1 LDHYSIHE
9 GKGSYKELAMEVH
22 RIQNIHLPIIL
33 RMHWTKWRQKRP
45 GSEEPDLV
53 IPNNF

>member
-1 LDHYSIHE
+1 
-9 GKGSYKELAMEVH
+9 MEVH
-22 RIQNIHLPIIL
+22 RIQNLHLPIIL

-53 IPNNF
+53 IPNKF